1 MKHLLLLAFGLAV
14 AGCRE
19 AAPQAEVLNRL
30 KAIETELAKRPVPV
44 RWAYANKSKIQ
55 TAIYERTR
63 EKLAD
68 LKKAD
73 ALSPEVEAQVS
84 HYETLRMELMRLSVP
99 RPTPMPMPRA
109 MSLPLPPLPSRI
121 RSADSSETPPL
132 PKVTAPNSPPGHSA
146 PKEPRP
152 PTEEEKAYA
161 DLSRRVADA
170 KAPVAAIVE
179 RRNALTTKYHS
190 PKFLEQLVAEYV
202 KQKEHFDVV
211 VDSSNDYS
219 SSHSVLY
226 RTAGEVPDIT
236 EGIIQFF
243 RDKEKP

>member
-1 MKHLLLLAFGLAV
+1 MKHLLLLSFGLAV

-19 AAPQAEVLNRL
+19 EAPQPEVLNRL
-30 KAIETELAKRPVPV
+30 KALETQMAKRPVPV

-55 TAIYERTR
+55 AAIYERTR

-84 HYETLRMELMRLSVP
+84 HYEALRMELIRLSVP
-99 RPTPMPMPRA
+99 RPTSMAMPRPTP
-109 MSLPLPPLPSRI
+109 MLLPP
-121 RSADSSETPPL
+121 PPL
-132 PKVTAPNSPPGHSA
+132 RTPSAEPPA
-146 PKEPRP
+146 
-152 PTEEEKAYA
+152 PTEEEKTHA
-161 DLSRRVADA
+161 DLTRRVAET

-179 RRNALTTKYHS
+179 PRSELSTKYHS
-190 PKFLEQLVAEYV
+190 PKFLEQLIADHV
-202 KQKEHFDVV
+202 KQKELYDVV

-219 SSHSVLY
+219 YERSVLY
-226 RTAGEVPDIT
+226 RTATEVPDIT

>member
-1 MKHLLLLAFGLAV
+1 MKHLLLLTFSLAV
-14 AGCRE
+14 VGCRE
-19 AAPQAEVLNRL
+19 AATQPEVLNRL
-30 KAIETELAKRPVPV
+30 KALETEMAKRPVPV
-44 RWAYANKSKIQ
+44 RWAYAKKSKIQ

-73 ALSPEVEAQVS
+73 ALPPEVEAQVA
-84 HYETLRMELMRLSVP
+84 HYESLRMELLGLP
-99 RPTPMPMPRA
+99 KPMPAFMSMPRV
-109 MSLPLPPLPSRI
+109 MRMPLPAQPLRTPS
-121 RSADSSETPPL
+121 AVPP
-132 PKVTAPNSPPGHSA
+132 APVPVPVSPA
-146 PKEPRP
+146 QP
-152 PTEEEKAYA
+152 PAQTEEEKAYA
-161 DLSRRVADA
+161 EAYADLTRRVAEA